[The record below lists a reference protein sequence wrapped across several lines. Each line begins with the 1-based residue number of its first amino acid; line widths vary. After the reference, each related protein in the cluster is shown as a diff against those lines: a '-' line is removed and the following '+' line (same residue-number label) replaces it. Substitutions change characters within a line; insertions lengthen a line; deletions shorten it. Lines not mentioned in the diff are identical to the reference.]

1 MKRSSSFTIPKPC
14 DQQWSDMIPNPTG
27 RHCDTCD
34 VTLLDFSILS
44 DAQII
49 NTLKQS
55 EHVCVRATQSQLD
68 RPLIDYSVNP
78 APALSLKAALMGAGL
93 LMTLPSFGSETPE
106 WQPKIDLIST
116 IAYSDVSKEVGD
128 PPGKRKVSIVALNES
143 RGIPME
149 DVKFNFLNK
158 ERKVVFSATTD
169 EEGLIS
175 IKERKLQKKGIAFI
189 QVEGTEDYD
198 TMIIPYEGEEIRIVA
213 NIQVKFME
221 YMIIGMVEHDN
232 LR

>member
-1 MKRSSSFTIPKPC
+1 
-14 DQQWSDMIPNPTG
+14 
-27 RHCDTCD
+27 
-34 VTLLDFSILS
+34 
-44 DAQII
+44 
-49 NTLKQS
+49 
-55 EHVCVRATQSQLD
+55 
-68 RPLIDYSVNP
+68 
-78 APALSLKAALMGAGL
+78 
-93 LMTLPSFGSETPE
+93 
-106 WQPKIDLIST
+106 
-116 IAYSDVSKEVGD
+116 
-128 PPGKRKVSIVALNES
+128 
-143 RGIPME
+143 ME

-175 IKERKLQKKGIAFI
+175 IKERKLQKKEIAFI